1 MNVSMGLIND
11 LSMLKEAD
19 HEESG
24 SDEDVALFSITTL
37 SARNSEASQSN
48 VQKNQLVLE
57 DDSAE
62 DIPLVQ
68 EAEPQEPE
76 IKEELP
82 DQTPIIE
89 NFPKV

>member
-48 VQKNQLVLE
+48 VQKN
-57 DDSAE
+57 
-62 DIPLVQ
+62 
-68 EAEPQEPE
+68 
-76 IKEELP
+76 
-82 DQTPIIE
+82 
-89 NFPKV
+89 